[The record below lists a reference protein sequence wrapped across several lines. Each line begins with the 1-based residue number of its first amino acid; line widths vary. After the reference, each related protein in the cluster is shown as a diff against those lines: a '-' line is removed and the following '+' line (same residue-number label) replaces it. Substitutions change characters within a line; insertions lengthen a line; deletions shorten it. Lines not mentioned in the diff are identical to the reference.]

1 MLHRVQT
8 RKVQRAGGADA
19 ERQGRCLG
27 RGRARVSG
35 DRLEL
40 GQVFRGEGAG
50 QSVQVT
56 SDPVCEALE
65 PGVFSLHDGAVSLSY
80 ELKDECDFDSRA
92 RWQAF

>member
-1 MLHRVQT
+1 M
-8 RKVQRAGGADA
+8 
-19 ERQGRCLG
+19 
-27 RGRARVSG
+27 
-35 DRLEL
+35 
-40 GQVFRGEGAG
+40 FRGEGAG

-56 SDPVCEALE
+56 SDPVFEALE